1 MKKKNK
7 FFIDNYRKSWRYI
20 KESKNFIY
28 ASLILFFLFVFIGA
42 FLPIP
47 EILRERILEYI
58 QKLLEMTEG
67 MSRGELIS
75 FIFLNNLQSSFF
87 GMIFGIVLGIFPII
101 TSILNGY
108 VLGFVS
114 SEAVY
119 GGGILVLWRLLPHG
133 IFELPALFISAG
145 LGLKLGL
152 PFVYRY
158 FEYYLK
164 ERNNLALLTG
174 IFFLPFSIAITLI
187 SNKKLRKYQLKDF
200 SFKIS
205 NSLRTFLFVIF
216 PFLLIAAIIE
226 GILISFSG

>member
-7 FFIDNYRKSWRYI
+7 FFKKNYGKSWKYL

-28 ASLILFFLFVFIGA
+28 ASLIIFFLFVFIGA
-42 FLPIP
+42 FFPVP
-47 EILRERILEYI
+47 EIFRERILEYI
-58 QKLLEMTEG
+58 QRLLEMTEG

-87 GMIFGIVLGIFPII
+87 AMIFGIGLGIFSAT

-133 IFELPALFISAG
+133 IFELPALFISTG

-158 FEYYLK
+158 FKYYWK
-164 ERNNLALLTG
+164 KRNNLALLTG
-174 IFFLPFSIAITLI
+174 VLFLPFAIILTLI
-187 SNKKLRKYQLKDF
+187 FEKNLRKYQLKDF
-200 SFKIS
+200 LFKIN
-205 NSLRTFLFVIF
+205 NSLRIFISVIF

-226 GILISFSG
+226 GILISF